1 MCRNGWPICKLK
13 IDHLNSPKQL
23 IQLHIR
29 TFLCRELSYNN
40 FDDDHCA
47 ASVRNLNNLIDLRL
61 NHNKLTRVPVFVG
74 LVSLQTL
81 ELANNEIHEISNESL
96 MALPQLTH
104 LDLSRNLI
112 HTIAPNTFF
121 KGNVLQKL

>member
-1 MCRNGWPICKLK
+1 MNPRSSNEAF
-13 IDHLNSPKQL
+13 N
-23 IQLHIR
+23 R
-29 TFLCRELSYNN
+29 FYRELSHNN
-40 FDDDHCA
+40 FDDERCA
-47 ASVRNLNNLIDLRL
+47 ASIRSLNNLIDLRL
-61 NHNKLTRVPVFVG
+61 NQNKLTRVPLFVG

-81 ELANNEIHEISNESL
+81 ELANNEIREISSESL

-121 KGNVLQKL
+121 KGNALRKL

>member
-1 MCRNGWPICKLK
+1 MGDKFVSRKKATKAIS
-13 IDHLNSPKQL
+13 NSAHF
-23 IQLHIR
+23 IAFNHFR
-29 TFLCRELSYNN
+29 RELSHNN
-40 FDDDHCA
+40 FDDERCA
-47 ASVRNLNNLIDLRL
+47 ASILNLSNLIELRL
-61 NHNKLTRVPVFVG
+61 NQNKLTRIPLFVG

-81 ELANNEIHEISNESL
+81 EMANNEIQEISNDSL

-121 KGNVLQKL
+121 KGNALQKL